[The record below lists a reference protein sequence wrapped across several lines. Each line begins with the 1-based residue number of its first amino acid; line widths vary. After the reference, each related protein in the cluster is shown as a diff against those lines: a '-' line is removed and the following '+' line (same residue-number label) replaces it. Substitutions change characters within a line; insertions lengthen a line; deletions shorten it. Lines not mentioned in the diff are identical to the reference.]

1 MNPSPVNCGA
11 VPPYRRISARLASR
25 NARTR
30 SRIPS
35 GPRRSVSGV
44 ELTMSQ
50 NSTVTCFIS
59 PGMMLIP
66 SLSSPASGGGAGG
79 ELDGTLAGAL
89 LTSGLAQCP
98 QNLCSGGLSAPHD
111 RQVET
116 SGAPHCPQNLI
127 PVGLSAPHCAHFIV
141 VLLAASPLWRLCCK
155 GLLPRLVPDIH
166 ASSIAPRCR

>member
-11 VPPYRRISARLASR
+11 VPPNRLISARLVSR

-59 PGMMLIP
+59 PGMMLTP
-66 SLSSPASGGGAGG
+66 RLPPLASGRGSGR

-89 LTSGLAQCP
+89 VTSRLPQCP
-98 QNLCSGGLSAPHD
+98 QNLCAGGLSAPQD
-111 RQVET
+111 GQVET
-116 SGAPHCPQNLI
+116 SSAPQCPQNFI
-127 PVGLSAPHCAHFIV
+127 PAAPSAPHCAHFIV
-141 VLLAASPLWRLCCK
+141 VILAASPLRRLCCK
-155 GLLPRLVPDIH
+155 GLLHGFVLDSH